1 MIAYGKLGGIELGY
15 GSDLD
20 LVFLHDNNSQSA
32 TTDGPTPIP
41 NTQFFIK
48 LTQKI
53 VHFLTTLTAAG
64 KLYDI
69 DTRLRPNGASGLLV
83 SSLTAFEHYQ
93 QDKAWTWE
101 HQALVRARVVVGS
114 KNFEEKFQTIRN
126 RVLQKKRES
135 DALLKDVISMREKMR
150 KALGSHKDKGF
161 HIKQDKGGIVD
172 IEFMVQYAVLVW
184 GNRYPALLEYT
195 DNYRLLDAL
204 QNSGVMK
211 EGDAGL
217 LKTAYLFYR
226 NRLHQLA
233 LEEKPSIVEM
243 DTELSRFRD
252 QVSTIWQSLMSPS
265 NQH

>member
-1 MIAYGKLGGIELGY
+1 
-15 GSDLD
+15 
-20 LVFLHDNNSQSA
+20 
-32 TTDGPTPIP
+32 
-41 NTQFFIK
+41 
-48 LTQKI
+48 
-53 VHFLTTLTAAG
+53 
-64 KLYDI
+64 
-69 DTRLRPNGASGLLV
+69 
-83 SSLTAFEHYQ
+83 
-93 QDKAWTWE
+93 
-101 HQALVRARVVVGS
+101 
-114 KNFEEKFQTIRN
+114 
-126 RVLQKKRES
+126 
-135 DALLKDVISMREKMR
+135 
-150 KALGSHKDKGF
+150 
-161 HIKQDKGGIVD
+161 
-172 IEFMVQYAVLVW
+172 
-184 GNRYPALLEYT
+184 NRYPALLEYT